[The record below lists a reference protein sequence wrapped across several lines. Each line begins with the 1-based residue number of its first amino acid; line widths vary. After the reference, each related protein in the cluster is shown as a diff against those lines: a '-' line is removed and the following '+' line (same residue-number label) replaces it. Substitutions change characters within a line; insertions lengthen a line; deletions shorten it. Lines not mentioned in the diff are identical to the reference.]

1 MERAEWKEAV
11 LREVG
16 SRVAREV
23 VQAWRVARCL
33 LERGKVVGVNSPGK
47 KLTCERESIDL
58 RTIIRSMQSLSPIF
72 LS

>member
-1 MERAEWKEAV
+1 VERAEWKEAV

-23 VQAWRVARCL
+23 VQAWRLARCL
-33 LERGKVVGVNSPGK
+33 LERGKVVGVTSPGK
-47 KLTCERESIDL
+47 KLTCERDVIAL
-58 RTIIRSMQSLSPIF
+58 WIIIRSMQSLSPIF